1 MGDYDRE
8 EAKAKAMKLIPCE
21 EEFGRMTELCPDE
34 YEDMQNE
41 KPVFP
46 YSQDEVAK
54 MTKEEY
60 RAAFNKWECETADHY
75 VHCRFSYDK
84 FVEWNQKCLNEM
96 YEDDMEHLEWLCEWI
111 AKGNVRNM
119 DMESCGEFHT
129 AGLYFND
136 DKKLVIYNGR

>member
-1 MGDYDRE
+1 MSDFREIAIDKIMKKSVLCEGD
-8 EAKAKAMKLIPCE
+8 
-21 EEFGRMTELCPDE
+21 FGRMTELRSDE
-34 YEDMQNE
+34 YEEMENE

-84 FVEWNQKCLNEM
+84 FEAWNRKCLNEM
-96 YEDDMEHLEWLCEWI
+96 SDDDFRGVLWLCAFI

-129 AGLYFND
+129 AGIYFNN